1 MFTISYSAAYD
12 PYHTVF
18 RFICAL
24 TSSSSNQIEY
34 KKLRIVDFFVCF
46 PWLLSEVKA
55 SRSVPGFLKSRNALV
70 QRYPKNPYDVLPN
83 SRSLFERMEPIHL
96 AACSALISEGIADG
110 LQPQFRDLKLTGGK
124 IDEKLATSV
133 NRFLDE
139 KGDLVSFLVNELTL
153 LSYSGV
159 GGLKDRTNLAEYRYD
174 DV

>member
-1 MFTISYSAAYD
+1 MLTISYSAAYD

-34 KKLRIVDFFVCF
+34 QKLRIVDFFVCF
-46 PWLLSEVKA
+46 PWLLSEVK
-55 SRSVPGFLKSRNALV
+55 SSKSIPEFAKSKNALV
-70 QRYPKNPYDVLPN
+70 RKYPKNPYDVLPN
-83 SRSLFERMEPIHL
+83 SRSLFERMEPIQL

-110 LQPQFRDLKLTGGK
+110 IQPQFHDLKLTGTT

-133 NRFLDE
+133 HQFLHEND
-139 KGDLVSFLVNELTL
+139 DLMSFLVNELTL
-153 LSYSGV
+153 LRYSGI

-174 DV
+174 DI